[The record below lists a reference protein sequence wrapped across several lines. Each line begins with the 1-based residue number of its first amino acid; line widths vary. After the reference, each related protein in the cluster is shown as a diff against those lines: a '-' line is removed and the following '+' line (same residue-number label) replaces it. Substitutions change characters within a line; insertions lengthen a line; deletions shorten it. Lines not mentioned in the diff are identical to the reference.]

1 MTIQDM
7 ISKKKEL
14 GLTNEQIAE
23 MSGVPLGTVQKV
35 FSGQT
40 ASPRYNTLRALEN
53 TFRNF
58 AHNNFFHYENEKMLC
73 EQMLCEQMVCEPGHA
88 YHVNR
93 VSEKSIPNYSISKNK
108 NVGDKTL
115 EDYLALPDDKKVEMI
130 DGVFYDMSSPT
141 SIHQLI
147 GGKIFMVL
155 SLHVA
160 KNGGSC
166 IPFIA
171 PMDVQ
176 LDSDDKTIVE
186 PDVFVVC
193 DRSKITRPRIVGAP
207 DFVVEVLSPGN
218 WYHDTIR
225 KLRKYKNAGVREY
238 WIVLPD
244 QCNVLVYWFEE
255 GAIPTEYT
263 FDDQIPV
270 RIWNGACVVDFRE
283 VEETIHFL
291 R

>member
-7 ISKKKEL
+7 ISRKKEL

-23 MSGVPLGTVQKV
+23 LSGVPLGTVQKV

-40 ASPRYNTLRALEN
+40 ASPRYNTLRALEK
-53 TFRNF
+53 TFRNTAF
-58 AHNNFFHYENEKMLC
+58 NNIVNSEE
-73 EQMLCEQMVCEPGHA
+73 EQRSCEPGRA

-93 VSEKSIPNYSISKNK
+93 VSENRS
-108 NVGDKTL
+108 VGDKTL

-147 GGKIFMVL
+147 CGKIYTIL
-155 SLHVA
+155 SLHVE

-166 IPFIA
+166 VPFIPFVA

-263 FDDQIPV
+263 FEDQIPV